1 MPGTRTIV
9 MDEGEDGSAAAAAV
23 TEASPRD
30 RVDTRQP
37 QFFKVGAAHATL
49 AKVDISDCWG
59 KGAQGYGHVR
69 VTFGSTGE
77 PRLVEVTN
85 SQPGPSPDTDCIA
98 SRFSEATVPSF
109 DGKPVSVRTSF
120 WVP

>member
-77 PRLVEVTN
+77 PRLVEVT
-85 SQPGPSPDTDCIA
+85 DI
-98 SRFSEATVPSF
+98 
-109 DGKPVSVRTSF
+109 SVWTFTHKRQRLWS
-120 WVP
+120 